1 MTSFRRFL
9 GKSLVKVG
17 GIDSAIGF
25 LDRDPSFKEPTM
37 LIISLLR
44 DRDCNI
50 LEDCDCDILI
60 D

>member
-9 GKSLVKVG
+9 GKSLVKGG

-25 LDRDPSFKEPTM
+25 LDRDPSFKESTM

-50 LEDCDCDILI
+50 LEDCDCDILR